1 MFFVSCWFVF
11 LIILVSL
18 SQFTERKTWM
28 ANKTTFPTHCSS
40 FQDSILQEIH
50 IITELFSFPFPPFL
64 FSLVLP
70 NFFTPTKTLSQHVQM
85 HLFFSI
91 IPFLRTFL
99 YNQNLHL
106 CASCSHP
113 FFIQLLYYPI
123 HEATQSI
130 FSFPTIL
137 LYLNNIWQMHV
148 VFIPTLYM
156 YIHTYTCIYFIYA
169 QNTQCSCKANIFK
182 KLS

>member
-18 SQFTERKTWM
+18 SQFTERK
-28 ANKTTFPTHCSS
+28 NLNGKLNDFSNPLFFFSRLCSAGNP
-40 FQDSILQEIH
+40 H
-50 IITELFSFPFPPFL
+50 NYWTVLFSYSSIPLFIGFVQFL
-64 FSLVLP
+64 CSNKDFVSTCTNAALFLHYSI
-70 NFFTPTKTLSQHVQM
+70 SQN
-85 HLFFSI
+85 I
-91 IPFLRTFL
+91 
-99 YNQNLHL
+99 
-106 CASCSHP
+106 
-113 FFIQLLYYPI
+113 I

-148 VFIPTLYM
+148 VFIPTMYI
-156 YIHTYTCIYFIYA
+156 YIHTYTFISFIYA
-169 QNTQCSCKANIFK
+169 QNTQCSCRANIFE

>member
-106 CASCSHP
+106 CASYSHS
-113 FFIQLLYYPI
+113 FFIQLLYYSRSYPI
-123 HEATQSI
+123 NL
-130 FSFPTIL
+130 FFPYNLALFKRYLTDACSVHTNNVHVHTYIYIHI
-137 LYLNNIWQMHV
+137 LYLCSK
-148 VFIPTLYM
+148 
-156 YIHTYTCIYFIYA
+156 YTV
-169 QNTQCSCKANIFK
+169 
-182 KLS
+182 